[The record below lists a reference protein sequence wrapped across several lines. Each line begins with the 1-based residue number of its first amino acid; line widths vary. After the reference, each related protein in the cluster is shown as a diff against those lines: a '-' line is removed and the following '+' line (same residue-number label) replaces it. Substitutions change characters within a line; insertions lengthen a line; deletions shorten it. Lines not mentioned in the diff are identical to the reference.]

1 MEDYKI
7 SLTYKLE
14 FIFSN
19 ESQNFLRKCLV
30 QTPDEPQGVTLSLGI
45 LVSFH

>member
-1 MEDYKI
+1 MEDYKT

-19 ESQNFLRKCLV
+19 ESQNFLCKYLV
-30 QTPDEPQGVTLSLGI
+30 QTPDELQGVILSLGI
-45 LVSFH
+45 LLSFH

>member
-7 SLTYKLE
+7 SLMYKPE

-19 ESQNFLRKCLV
+19 ESQNFLCKCLI
-30 QTPDEPQGVTLSLGI
+30 QTPDELQGVILSLGI